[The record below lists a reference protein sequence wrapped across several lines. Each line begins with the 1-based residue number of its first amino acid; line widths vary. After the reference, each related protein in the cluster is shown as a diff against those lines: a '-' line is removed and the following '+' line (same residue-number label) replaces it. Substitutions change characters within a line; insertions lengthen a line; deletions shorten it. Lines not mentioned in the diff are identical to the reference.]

1 MRLRV
6 FAAMLLLCGVGGAQ
20 VVVDQQMQMSR
31 AGQGDEPAKPKPTP
45 EQLQRGRQML
55 ETAEASANG
64 MEGGMRAYALLQVAA
79 GYASTDK
86 KKALELLDN
95 ALAATKGMDDDQ
107 SQTRNR
113 LQEQILQAIVPLKPG
128 KADELLNQVDPSA
141 RGRVLTSL
149 LSYYQKNNDWD
160 RAIEVVYRIAPEQ
173 EVPYDAVTKIMAG
186 LPEERAG
193 DRQQLFSTA
202 LTSFK
207 SHPPAQRG
215 RMSFGSGDF
224 SSLILTSWKKLPRE
238 TVLDAIHAVLDQTK
252 QQAQDSSGGA
262 QPMAISM
269 ASANGGVQFGSMYEF
284 RLFQLLP
291 VLKQLDSSEAGKL
304 VKESQAV
311 QGMLDKYPDGMN
323 SVAPQMA
330 GGGAGSGGSAQG
342 GPPPGMGSSMSM
354 SIGGAGGGPP
364 AGARGPAANG
374 PSPMLMQQVMKIV
387 QDSAKHPEDALANA
401 AVIPDKSSR
410 VQAYMGIAQ
419 VNAKSNPSVTRE
431 ALAKVTDALGDIE
444 LMQQVSTVS
453 SVAKM
458 YLDLDDSAT
467 AKKLIEK
474 GMGIAEKAYKQDT
487 NADDPNKALKAYWP
501 SAEAYRG
508 MLRLAAKISAP
519 WAMELLKDISDPEM
533 KGMGQI
539 ALAQSWLDLPAG
551 QHTIMSSNKSGT
563 SMSMSR
569 DQ

>member
-20 VVVDQQMQMSR
+20 VVVDQQVQVGR

-207 SHPPAQRG
+207 NHPPAQRG
-215 RMSFGSGDF
+215 RSFTFGGGDF

-238 TVLDAIHAVLDQTK
+238 IVLDAIHAVLDRTK
-252 QQAQDSSGGA
+252 EQANASSGGA
-262 QPMAISM
+262 QPMSVSM
-269 ASANGGVQFGSMYEF
+269 MSASGGVQFNSMYEF

-291 VLKQLDSSEAGKL
+291 VLKQLDPSEAEKL

-311 QGMLDKYPDGMN
+311 QATQDKFPEGTN
-323 SVAPQMA
+323 SVAPQTA
-330 GGGAGSGGSAQG
+330 GGSAGDRGGTQG
-342 GPPPGMGSSMSM
+342 GSPPGMGSSMSM
-354 SIGGAGGGPP
+354 SVGGPPPAGSRGGGP
-364 AGARGPAANG
+364 GGV
-374 PSPMLMQQVMKIV
+374 SPMVMQQVMNIV

-419 VNAKSNPSVTRE
+419 VNAKSNPSVTKQ
-431 ALAKVTDALGDIE
+431 ALAKVTDGLGDLE

-453 SVAKM
+453 SAAKM
-458 YLDLDDSAT
+458 YLDLDDTAT

-474 GMGIAEKAYKQDT
+474 GIGIAEKAYKQDT

-551 QHTIMSSNKSGT
+551 QITIMSSNKDGN
-563 SMSMSR
+563 SMQVTR
-569 DQ
+569 D

>member
-1 MRLRV
+1 MRVRV
-6 FAAMLLLCGVGGAQ
+6 LAAMLLLCGVGGAQ

-31 AGQGDEPAKPKPTP
+31 AGQGEEPAKPKPTP
-45 EQLQRGRQML
+45 EQLKRGRQML

-95 ALAATKGMDDDQ
+95 ALAATKGMDDDP

-128 KADELLNQVDPSA
+128 KADELLDQVDPSA

-207 SHPPAQRG
+207 NHPPAQGGG
-215 RMSFGSGDF
+215 RSFRVGGGDF
-224 SSLILTSWKKLPRE
+224 SSLILTSWRKLPRE

-252 QQAQDSSGGA
+252 QQAKDSSGGA

-269 ASANGGVQFGSMYEF
+269 ASASGGVQFGSMYEF

-291 VLKQLDSSEAGKL
+291 VLKQLDSSEAEKL

-330 GGGAGSGGSAQG
+330 GGSAGGRDGTQGGS
-342 GPPPGMGSSMSM
+342 PPGMGSSMSM
-354 SIGGAGGGPP
+354 SVGGPP
-364 AGARGPAANG
+364 AGSRGGG
-374 PSPMLMQQVMKIV
+374 PGGTSPMVMQQVMKIV

-401 AVIPDKSSR
+401 AVISDNSSR

-419 VNAKSNPSVTRE
+419 VNAKSNPSVTRQ
-431 ALAKVTDALGDIE
+431 ALGKVTDGLGDLD
-444 LMQQVSTVS
+444 LMQQVSMVN

-458 YLDLDDSAT
+458 YLDLEDTAT

-474 GMGIAEKAYKQDT
+474 GIGIAEKAYKQDT

-551 QHTIMSSNKSGT
+551 QHTIMSNNKSGT

>member
-1 MRLRV
+1 M
-6 FAAMLLLCGVGGAQ
+6 
-20 VVVDQQMQMSR
+20 
-31 AGQGDEPAKPKPTP
+31 
-45 EQLQRGRQML
+45 
-55 ETAEASANG
+55 
-64 MEGGMRAYALLQVAA
+64 
-79 GYASTDK
+79 
-86 KKALELLDN
+86 
-95 ALAATKGMDDDQ
+95 
-107 SQTRNR
+107 
-113 LQEQILQAIVPLKPG
+113 
-128 KADELLNQVDPSA
+128 
-141 RGRVLTSL
+141 
-149 LSYYQKNNDWD
+149 
-160 RAIEVVYRIAPEQ
+160 
-173 EVPYDAVTKIMAG
+173 
-186 LPEERAG
+186 
-193 DRQQLFSTA
+193 
-202 LTSFK
+202 
-207 SHPPAQRG
+207 
-215 RMSFGSGDF
+215 
-224 SSLILTSWKKLPRE
+224 
-238 TVLDAIHAVLDQTK
+238 
-252 QQAQDSSGGA
+252 
-262 QPMAISM
+262 
-269 ASANGGVQFGSMYEF
+269 
-284 RLFQLLP
+284 
-291 VLKQLDSSEAGKL
+291 LKQLDSSEAEKL

-330 GGGAGSGGSAQG
+330 GGGAGGRDGAPG

-364 AGARGPAANG
+364 TGARGPAANVL
-374 PSPMLMQQVMKIV
+374 SPVLMQQVMKIV

-419 VNAKSNPSVTRE
+419 VNAKSNPSVTRQ
-431 ALAKVTDALGDIE
+431 ALAKVTDGLGDLE
-444 LMQQVSTVS
+444 LMQQVSMVN

-458 YLDLDDSAT
+458 YLDLDDTAT

-551 QHTIMSSNKSGT
+551 QRTIMTSSKNGN
-563 SMSMSR
+563 SMQMSR
-569 DQ
+569 DE